1 MGMPISKPKDKLVQ
15 RKKLKDET
23 NTELNIFLSW
33 IMPTIGTDRGKTTGE
48 LPWRKKWQL
57 VAIREETNRITQSV
71 GRDPFCML
79 WIYSVFT
86 TKFNR
91 SRRLRVLE
99 WPGRLVLDGPQ
110 VLLTRQDYVAPAYTL
125 TPKHSLPTSG
135 HPACLFHP
143 DFLMLVTPEKADC
156 FRHSSGKMH

>member
-1 MGMPISKPKDKLVQ
+1 MHGHPMGMPISKPKDKLVQ

-71 GRDPFCML
+71 GRDPLCML
-79 WIYSVFT
+79 
-86 TKFNR
+86 
-91 SRRLRVLE
+91 
-99 WPGRLVLDGPQ
+99 
-110 VLLTRQDYVAPAYTL
+110 
-125 TPKHSLPTSG
+125 
-135 HPACLFHP
+135 
-143 DFLMLVTPEKADC
+143 
-156 FRHSSGKMH
+156 